1 MDEHSD
7 TLYLRVLTS
16 ELPTPTVSAEGA
28 TRGTAVFT
36 ENFSAVHTT
45 CNVWGDYNGST
56 LVPSRPFSC
65 SVSDNL
71 NIISN
76 SGAPYDGSLVWPN
89 GKVMF
94 YLTAPYEQSG
104 VSDVTT
110 SLEDGKPVFSFDFA
124 TPGTGDGAAVAQ
136 QDILFAACE
145 AGESDFK
152 NKSASQLPV
161 MLFYHALAGIRFTL
175 NPDLDPN
182 VRIDAVELRNISST
196 GHCELRPYYYTSAAW
211 NTLGGNSNANGSD
224 ETKSKSCAV
233 WTPGTATASYK
244 QTFTADDNGRPTPD
258 YISQSGTLYE
268 LNGSAME
275 KTFFLIPQTP
285 GADAEMVLTFTNTAN
300 GRQETKRVSFSTLP
314 ITWQA
319 GVLYDYR
326 ISATPSPYNTDYTL
340 DVQMP
345 ETHYSF
351 AGGVRRMEVTSYKK
365 EGTSNYDTQY
375 QLQWLNGT
383 TWTNFA
389 EARPAGLDATV
400 YLSDG
405 TTSSSPETHMVY
417 LKMDAAPQGESLP
430 CTLSGEAVGSQSSP
444 RDLSKYD
451 AEGVYNEVN
460 LRSTANCYII
470 SQPGWY
476 KFPLIYGNAVEQ
488 GEYNTSSYFQPT
500 LTSVGQGQVRTTFLA
515 HDDQPI
521 NSPSIE
527 AHLNGSPT
535 LTPSI
540 VWMDASTLV
549 QNVSITTVPEN
560 VAGQSVHFIQF
571 QVPGNVEG
579 NALIALKADDVIVW
593 SWHIWVSSM
602 DVRHGAENTD
612 GTNYYRFMR
621 NSLGTVY
628 NASTTKCTPAR
639 DVTVRVVQQDADG
652 NEVNTSNEYVLH
664 QNAGVCG
671 RSSSLYY
678 QFGRKDPEP
687 RANNSFTSYVSNG
700 STPLWN
706 GTSSIEWGRDNLYF
720 QPSARWLSVDE
731 RQPEATLGTAIQHP
745 DMHMGSIDGQHE
757 NDGWWMKSGHRTL
770 NLWSGTSNKYLQ
782 KKGTQEANG
791 NFNYEKPKLL
801 EDDYYAEYYNPSS
814 LTTFVK
820 TVYDPSPYGYQVP
833 PLLAIKGFR
842 HGDMN
847 CVDNET
853 TSSVTQSII
862 VSGPTETYCSPE
874 GHRQQE
880 EDSNS
885 IAIRN
890 PRSYYNRC
898 YIFLSDM
905 YNSSCAVYMHFNTN
919 PGDSESAFFGEVP
932 VEGGVWKLPA
942 MLIFAQNW
950 GRPEYANN
958 VVPVRIFYQGGGY
971 TPGGSDDDPAA
982 HDDDDTVLPGSH
994 EGIGDGGQY
1003 NGWTV
1008 K

>member
-16 ELPTPTVSAEGA
+16 ELPTPAVSAEGA

-45 CNVWGDYNGST
+45 FNVWGDYNGST

-124 TPGTGDGAAVAQ
+124 TPGTGDGAALAQ

-152 NKSASQLPV
+152 NKSASQLPA

-175 NPDLDPN
+175 NPDRDPN

-211 NTLGGNSNANGSD
+211 NTLGGHSNANGAD
-224 ETKSKSCAV
+224 VTKSKSCAV

-258 YISQSGTLYE
+258 YISQSGTSYE

-326 ISATPSPYNTDYTL
+326 ISATPLPYNTDYTL

-365 EGTSNYDTQY
+365 EGTSDDDTQY

-389 EARPAGLDATV
+389 GARPAGLDATV

-405 TTSSSPETHMVY
+405 TTSSSPTTHMVY
-417 LKMDAAPQGESLP
+417 LKMDAAQQGESLP
-430 CTLSGEAVGSQSSP
+430 CTLSGKAVGSQSAP

-451 AEGVYNEVN
+451 ADGVFDEAN
-460 LRSTANCYII
+460 LRNTANCYIV

-488 GEYNTSSYFQPT
+488 GVFNTSSYSQPT
-500 LTSVGQGQVRTTFLA
+500 LANVGQGRVRTTFLA

-521 NSPSIE
+521 TSPSIE

-540 VWMDASTLV
+540 VWMDGSSTLV
-549 QNVSITTVPEN
+549 QSVSITTVPEN

-639 DVTVRVVQQDADG
+639 DVTVRVVQQAAGEVVNVSDAF
-652 NEVNTSNEYVLH
+652 VLH
-664 QNAGVCG
+664 QNAGVRG

-678 QFGRKDPEP
+678 QFGRKDPSP
-687 RANNSFTSYVSNG
+687 RADNASQHYNG
-700 STPLWN
+700 SSSTPLWN
-706 GTSSIEWGRDNLYF
+706 GTASSFTWSNDHLWYQWNADD
-720 QPSARWLSVDE
+720 P
-731 RQPEATLGTAIQHP
+731 ATLGTAIQHP
-745 DMHMGSIDGQHE
+745 DMHMGSIDSEDVGE
-757 NDGWWMKSGHRTL
+757 GWWMRSSHRAL
-770 NLWSGTSNKYLQ
+770 NLWSGSLNRCLQ
-782 KKGTQEANG
+782 SPAKKAEAGG
-791 NFNYEKPKLL
+791 NFNAANPKRM
-801 EDDYYAEYYNPSS
+801 ENDYYAEHYNPGS

-833 PLLAIKGFR
+833 PLLAVQGFR

-853 TSSVTQSII
+853 NPSVTQSIL

-874 GHRQQE
+874 GHRQQQGGGY
-880 EDSNS
+880 SANVQNS
-885 IAIRN
+885 S
-890 PRSYYNRC
+890 PEKTRC
-898 YIFLSDM
+898 YISLSDM
-905 YNSSCAVYMHFNTN
+905 YDSSSAVYMHFNTN
-919 PGDSESAFFGEVP
+919 PGDDENGFFGKVP
-932 VEGGVWKLPA
+932 VEGGFWKLPA
-942 MLIFAQNW
+942 MLIFAQDW

-982 HDDDDTVLPGSH
+982 HDDDDTVLPGGH
-994 EGIGDGGQY
+994 EGIGEGGQY